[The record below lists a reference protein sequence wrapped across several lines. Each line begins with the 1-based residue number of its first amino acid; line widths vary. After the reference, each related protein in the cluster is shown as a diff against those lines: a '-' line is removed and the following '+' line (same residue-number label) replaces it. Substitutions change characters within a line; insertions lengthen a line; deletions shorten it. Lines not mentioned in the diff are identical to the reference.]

1 MKRKKHIKGILFDKD
16 GTLLDFEKTWR
27 PVWDQTEALLCNA
40 LQIGEQEIRDV
51 REALGI
57 LEEGFTSESI
67 YVSGTLLE
75 DAQII
80 AKITQKEVDTVL
92 EILNKSYK
100 RCIED
105 QKLSIVT
112 MGNLKILMTYL
123 KERGYQ
129 LGIVTADSR
138 LSTEYFIK
146 EVGLESLI
154 DFIGSDDGYYRMKPH
169 PHMLESFCTK
179 MGMQPCEVAVV
190 GDTLKD
196 MQFGKYNQA
205 GESIYVE
212 SRYSNEEAIQLADHV
227 IAHIED
233 LITYF

>member
-1 MKRKKHIKGILFDKD
+1 MERKKHIKGILFDKD

-80 AKITQKEVDTVL
+80 AKISQKEVDTVL

-154 DFIGSDDGYYRMKPH
+154 DFIGSDGYYRMKPH

-179 MGMQPCEVAVV
+179 MGMHPCEVAVV